1 MVSRE
6 QFVCFMR
13 SFILDAKDA
22 EVILSEATPLSCLF
36 LNAIDWQRLREAARR
51 RLGLDISHS
60 AINCSE
66 TLGDL
71 HAVAA
76 PAFLAHA
83 SPSANGMAA
92 AAPTIVIW
100 ASTAANESLIR
111 RRHP

>member
-1 MVSRE
+1 MVSLE
-6 QFVCFMR
+6 QFVSFMR

-76 PAFLAHA
+76 PALMAHA

-92 AAPTIVIW
+92 SAPTIVIW

-111 RRHP
+111 RSHP

>member
-6 QFVCFMR
+6 QFVSFMR

-36 LNAIDWQRLREAARR
+36 LNAIDWQRLQEAARR
-51 RLGLDISHS
+51 RLCLDISHS
-60 AINCSE
+60 AINHCE

-71 HAVAA
+71 HAGAV
-76 PAFLAHA
+76 PAFMAQA

-92 AAPTIVIW
+92 SAPTIVIW

-111 RRHP
+111 RSHP